1 MREGDGRGLQV
12 EGAARGFALEGAAG
26 VVEEVAA
33 FVATARGSWVRVW
46 V

>member
-12 EGAARGFALEGAAG
+12 EGAVRGFALEGAAG
-26 VVEEVAA
+26 VVEEVA
-33 FVATARGSWVRVW
+33 FIATARGSWVRVW